1 MKKIIRLT
9 ESDLTRLVKK
19 VINESNI
26 ITEQL
31 AMLNYPLASIL
42 FTPGD
47 NTKQIKL
54 KVLTDPKKNTYSTLK
69 YNVKAKYTFFNFD
82 VEMRNFKRPAGY
94 LTLEALPNN
103 STVQKTMRTL
113 VPKESL
119 TPDGWLK
126 VQIPPDKIQEAID
139 DLKENK
145 GVSATIN
152 AGQGVKIMLSYAK

>member
-1 MKKIIRLT
+1 MKKVIRLT
-9 ESDLTRLVKK
+9 ESDLTELVKK

-54 KVLTDPKKNTYSTLK
+54 KVLTDPKKNTYSVLK
-69 YNVKAKYTFFNFD
+69 YDVKAKYTFFNFD
-82 VEMRNFKRPAGY
+82 VEMRNFKRPGGN

-103 STVQKTMRTL
+103 SAVQKTMRTL

-126 VQIPPDKIQEAID
+126 VRIPPDKIQEAIE
-139 DLKENK
+139 DLKKNK
-145 GVSATIN
+145 GSSATID
-152 AGQGVKIMLSYAK
+152 AGQGVKIILSYAK